1 MKNGTKHHGAVVP
14 LVTPATAAGE
24 VDEAALDKLIDF
36 QLAGGV
42 EGIFVLGT
50 TGEGPSVPRASR
62 LRMVERTVARVRHR
76 ALVYA
81 GIGDTCFADSVL
93 AARQYFRSGVD
104 AVVAQPPV
112 YFPLQPQELLG
123 YFTSLLAAVEGP
135 LILYNIPAT
144 TRASIPLEVLEK
156 LVGHPRLAGFKD
168 SENDS
173 KRLEELLRRF
183 GDAPDF
189 SIFIGVG
196 AFMAQGL
203 KLGAEGIV
211 PSVGNLI
218 PDACHRLCAGA
229 ARGDWAQ
236 AECDGERLA
245 AVAGL
250 YQKNRTLGQSLAGLK
265 AALQFKGLCS
275 SHVFPPLLT
284 LTGPELETIRREM
297 RQLHLLDWSA

>member
-14 LVTPATAAGE
+14 LVTPATAAGA

-62 LRMVERTVARVRHR
+62 LGTVERTVAGVRNR

-81 GIGDTCFADSVL
+81 GIGDTSFADSVL
-93 AARQYFRSGVD
+93 AAKQYFRAGVD

-112 YFPLQPQELLG
+112 YFPLRPLELLG
-123 YFTSLLAAVEGP
+123 YFTSLLEAVEGP
-135 LILYNIPAT
+135 LIIYNIPST

-156 LVGHPRLAGFKD
+156 LLGHPKLAGFKD
-168 SENDS
+168 SENDA

-183 GDAPDF
+183 GNAPGF

-196 AFMAQGL
+196 TFMATGL
-203 KLGAEGIV
+203 RLGAEGIV
-211 PSVGNLI
+211 PGVGNLI
-218 PDACHRLCAGA
+218 PDVCHQLCASATDGA
-229 ARGDWAQ
+229 GEEIDRP
-236 AECDGERLA
+236 AERMA

-250 YQKNRTLGQSLAGLK
+250 YQKNRTLGQSLAALK
-265 AALQFKGLCS
+265 AALHLKGLCGP
-275 SHVFPPLLT
+275 HVFPPLLPQT
-284 LTGPELETIRREM
+284 ATELEAIRADM
-297 RQLHLLDWSA
+297 RQLHLLD

>member
-14 LVTPATAAGE
+14 LVTPATAAGD
-24 VDEAALDKLIDF
+24 VDEPALDKLIDF

-62 LRMVERTVARVRHR
+62 LRTVERTVARVRNR

-93 AARQYFRSGVD
+93 AAKQYFRAGVD

-123 YFTSLLAAVEGP
+123 YFTSLLEAVAGP
-135 LILYNIPAT
+135 LIIYNIPST

-156 LVGHPRLAGFKD
+156 LLGHPRLAGFKD
-168 SENDS
+168 SENDA

-183 GDAPDF
+183 GHAPGF

-196 AFMAQGL
+196 TFMAKGL
-203 KLGAEGIV
+203 KLGANGIV

-218 PDACHRLCAGA
+218 PDVCHQLCASAPDGDGA
-229 ARGDWAQ
+229 ESDRH
-236 AECDGERLA
+236 AERMA
-245 AVAGL
+245 AVAAL
-250 YQKNRTLGQSLAGLK
+250 YQKNRTLGQSLAALK
-265 AALQFKGLCS
+265 AALQLQGLCS
-275 SHVFPPLLT
+275 SHVFPPLLP
-284 LTGPELETIRREM
+284 LTEPELETMRAEM
-297 RQLHLLDWSA
+297 RQLHLLD